1 MSCLYSSPEVTSVD
15 LLALD
20 FKPWILALDYR
31 RYRRYPRRGTPHAHR
46 FAVQLNSRQ
55 SLPYA
60 AVNKDAL
67 PSSPAEC
74 RRLHQ
79 VIPPAKTSTGF
90 SREFSSAISGF
101 RSLLRSEAAQLSKA
115 IALNWTC
122 VLEPF
127 TRGGLSRFENSGL
140 RPQYPFG
147 VSTGP
152 ATLDR
157 CCERNVVAPGEYS
170 KWFFCP
176 AMGLYGGNLR
186 PATARGMPAK
196 SALACCNVN
205 PAAFISPSTG
215 PLWPCPIST
224 TSTPP
229 GASSFAACGMRTR

>member
-15 LLALD
+15 LLALN
-20 FKPWILALDYR
+20 FSLGLSSSSSLHARHASRAPIRNATQFQTNFAV
-31 RYRRYPRRGTPHAHR
+31 RRGQQRRAP
-46 FAVQLNSRQ
+46 QQ
-55 SLPYA
+55 S
-60 AVNKDAL
+60 
-67 PSSPAEC
+67 SGC

-140 RPQYPFG
+140 HPQYPFG

-170 KWFFCP
+170 K
-176 AMGLYGGNLR
+176 
-186 PATARGMPAK
+186 
-196 SALACCNVN
+196 
-205 PAAFISPSTG
+205 
-215 PLWPCPIST
+215 
-224 TSTPP
+224 
-229 GASSFAACGMRTR
+229 